1 MHTGDIQN
9 KTQPVIISSFT
20 WARRWSLQVISVV
33 MSVLSVAIRVWV
45 FRFGGVRSSSS
56 HSVQIKLVMVRV
68 HGLPVRL
75 TLIIFMMAVGRLS
88 TVVAHVRHGRLGQ
101 SRGVLGVRMAT
112 HRSWEI
118 GQNTRNLLLVR
129 LSGAHC
135 ESSPPPRIKKVHW
148 WILSSADCAKQIR
161 DAELLCARSLNARLW
176 RAYSPLKLF
185 QLQKLGCGIAL
196 PLWHSFKELS

>member
-1 MHTGDIQN
+1 MSNQITQVIRFKVGVDHIMHTGDIQN
-9 KTQPVIISSFT
+9 KTQLVIISSFT

-101 SRGVLGVRMAT
+101 SRGVLRVRMAT

-135 ESSPPPRIKKVHW
+135 ESSPPRIKKVHW
-148 WILSSADCAKQIR
+148 WILSSADCAK
-161 DAELLCARSLNARLW
+161 
-176 RAYSPLKLF
+176 
-185 QLQKLGCGIAL
+185 
-196 PLWHSFKELS
+196 